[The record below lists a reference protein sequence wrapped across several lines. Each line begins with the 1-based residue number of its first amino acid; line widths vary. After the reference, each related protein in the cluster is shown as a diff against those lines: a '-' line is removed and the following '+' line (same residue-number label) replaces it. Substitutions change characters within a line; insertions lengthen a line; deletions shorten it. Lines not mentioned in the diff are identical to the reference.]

1 MLEMPGASPTG
12 MRDSRI
18 TSDDRCIRS
27 ICRAGIGVLKN
38 MKLFRHNVINA
49 SLFTGSI
56 SELLHPPGS
65 QIPFLDGLR
74 SIAVLLVL
82 NAHLTGRFVDVYGPN
97 LYTRLP
103 FAANGAVGVDLF
115 FVLSGFFIGG
125 QLWKELRD
133 RGTINVGRF
142 ILRRGFR
149 IWPLYFFIYLCVLI
163 FELTIGH
170 NAAAKGYGWSD
181 LVFITNFHS
190 RGWVMGSWSLCTE
203 EQFYIV
209 APLALFLLAH
219 HLRLIRRCRPWL
231 WGLLLSVPLI
241 RTIVWI
247 HATGHFFQH
256 SPRVWMESI
265 YFTPYTHCDGLIMG
279 MIIANL
285 WVTREKPAS
294 RFATPVILV
303 ASAIGL
309 SIGLHMIQKEIFQF
323 TISALVFGSFVWL
336 GIQRNLPIFNSRIF
350 YCISRLSYG
359 MYLNHEYMCPWIV
372 RVLLSRLPFAAQLPA
387 ITSIIGFVVITLFSV
402 AIALVT
408 FCFVEYPFLQMRK
421 VVLGRRSNQPASI
434 APSRASK

>member
-1 MLEMPGASPTG
+1 M
-12 MRDSRI
+12 
-18 TSDDRCIRS
+18 
-27 ICRAGIGVLKN
+27 N
-38 MKLFRHNVINA
+38 LFKRNEINT
-49 SLFTGSI
+49 SLFSGSI
-56 SELLHPPGS
+56 AELLHPPVS

-82 NAHLTGRFVDVYGPN
+82 SAHLTGRFIDVYGPN
-97 LYTRLP
+97 FYSRLP
-103 FAANGAVGVDLF
+103 FVANGAVGVDLF
-115 FVLSGFFIGG
+115 FVLSGFFIGS

-142 ILRRGFR
+142 VLRRGFR
-149 IWPLYFFIYLCVLI
+149 IWPLYFFMYLCVLT
-163 FELTIGH
+163 FELTLGH
-170 NAAAKGYGWSD
+170 GAAAKEYGWSD
-181 LVFITNFHS
+181 LIFITNFHS
-190 RGWVMGSWSLCTE
+190 RGLVMGSWSLCTE

-209 APLALFLLAH
+209 APLALFLFAR

-231 WGLLLSVPLI
+231 WGLLFAIPLI

-256 SPRVWMESI
+256 SPRVWMDSI

-294 RFATPVILV
+294 RLATPIILAV
-303 ASAIGL
+303 AAIGL
-309 SIGLHMIQKEIFQF
+309 SIVLNHIQKEIFQF

-336 GIQRNLPIFNSRIF
+336 GIQRSLSIFNSRVF
-350 YCISRLSYG
+350 YWISRLSYG

-372 RVLLSRLPFAAQLPA
+372 RVLLSRLPFAVQFPVLAN
-387 ITSIIGFVVITLFSV
+387 IIGFALITLFSA

-408 FCFVEYPFLQMRK
+408 FCLVEYPFLQMRK
-421 VVLGRRSNQPASI
+421 TVLGRRQALPI
-434 APSRASK
+434 PTEPKRALN